1 MNLLHLHLS
10 PGIHSFSTHLN
21 PTYLSLGMDE
31 AFIHF
36 LNYVQKEGFR
46 STLGCCLSF
55 LILSAILSNKKACA
69 LTPPQ
74 QNDEQ
79 GLAYKTGF
87 TKERLV
93 NRFKTPAYAMGLGNT
108 LCLPARPVVC

>member
-1 MNLLHLHLS
+1 MESIQGKHCTFPHALFFNTPHPHLYFHLS

-21 PTYLSLGMDE
+21 PTYLSLGMGE

-87 TKERLV
+87 TKE
-93 NRFKTPAYAMGLGNT
+93 
-108 LCLPARPVVC
+108 